1 MSFVYFIV
9 LIGVLIFFHELG
21 HFTAAKAFGVK
32 VLRFALGF
40 GKPIVSVRWG
50 ETTYA
55 INWFP
60 LGGYVR
66 MLGQEPAE
74 LRTEE
79 PDPEEDMSR
88 AFDRKPRWQRLIV
101 ILAGPVFNLILP
113 LPIYF
118 LFLVSEGSLPPATVG
133 SVIPGGPAASAGL
146 RPGDRIV
153 AIDGDPIDYWEQM
166 EQEIASSPGD
176 ALQVEVQRGERRLSF
191 ELTPEAQTLGHRVS
205 MLSRTVGRI
214 GVTSVFLSSQ
224 VGLLDTT
231 SPAANAGL
239 RSGDVIVAA
248 GGQPVRRWVE
258 LERAFER
265 HAGQPLALRVRRYG
279 PDTPVPD
286 EEEALFGG
294 GAPLELELA
303 VPPAGTPRSAGL
315 DAAEFFVDTVA
326 EGGAA
331 ATAGLQVGDR
341 ILAVDGE
348 PCATFLICFRH
359 FQSAPEEP
367 HTVRFVRPAEGLS
380 APRELRFVAQVERRM
395 NEVKQEEIHAKVGL
409 GNQALV
415 LRDDPVPNRRRIR
428 RALAGA
434 LGQNWTMVQVNTL
447 GLVMLFTG
455 QISAKSV
462 GGPIM
467 IFDLARRAAR
477 KGWEDFLWLMAVIS
491 INLGLINLLPVP
503 ILDGGQITFLGI
515 EAVRRGPLSLR
526 VRAIAA
532 YIGLALVVAL
542 MGFAFWNDIQRYWGD
557 FVGWLQ

>member
-1 MSFVYFIV
+1 MSFVYFII

-21 HFTAAKAFGVK
+21 HFSAAKAFGVK

-79 PDPEEDMSR
+79 PDPDEDMSR
-88 AFDRKPRWQRLIV
+88 AFDRKPRWQRLII

-118 LFLVSEGSLPPATVG
+118 LFLISDGALPPATVG
-133 SVIPGGPAASAGL
+133 SVIPNGPAASAGL

-166 EQEIASSPGD
+166 EKRVAAAPGET
-176 ALQVEVQRGERRLSF
+176 LQVEVLRGQRRLGF
-191 ELTPEAQTLGHRVS
+191 ALRPEARALPHRIS

-214 GVTSVFLSSQ
+214 GVTSGFLSSQ
-224 VGLLDTT
+224 VGLLSTDG
-231 SPAANAGL
+231 PAARAGI
-239 RSGDVIVAA
+239 RNWDVVVEAA
-248 GGQPVRRWVE
+248 GEPVRSWVD
-258 LERAFER
+258 LERAMES
-265 HAGQPLALRVRRYG
+265 HAGERIALKVRRTASDG
-279 PDTPVPD
+279 PAPAD
-286 EEEALFGG
+286 EEQLFSQGEQQ
-294 GAPLELELA
+294 ELSLD
-303 VPPAGTPRSAGL
+303 VPPAGTPGSAGL
-315 DAAEFFVDTVA
+315 DAAEFFVHSLT

-331 ATAGLQVGDR
+331 AEAGLQAGDR

-348 PCATFLICFRH
+348 PCATFHICFRY
-359 FQSAPEEP
+359 FQRAPEEP
-367 HTVRFVRPAEGLS
+367 HSVRYLRPGEGLA
-380 APRELRFVAQVERRM
+380 APTELSFTAQVERRM
-395 NEVKQEEIHAKVGL
+395 NEVKQEEIHARVGL
-409 GNQALV
+409 ENRALV
-415 LRDDPVPNRRRIR
+415 LAVPGVPNRHRLS
-428 RALAGA
+428 RAVVGA
-434 LGQNWTMVQVNTL
+434 LRQNWTMVQVNTL

-455 QISAKSV
+455 QISARSV

-467 IFDLARRAAR
+467 IFDLASKAAR
-477 KGWEDFLWLMAVIS
+477 RGWEDFLWLMAVIS

-503 ILDGGQITFLGI
+503 ILDGGQVTFLGI
-515 EAVRRGPLSLR
+515 EAIRRGPLSLR
-526 VRAIAA
+526 ARAIAA
-532 YIGLALVVAL
+532 YVGLTLVVAL
-542 MGFAFWNDIQRYWGD
+542 MAFAFWNDIQRYWGD
-557 FVGWLQ
+557 VVGWFQ